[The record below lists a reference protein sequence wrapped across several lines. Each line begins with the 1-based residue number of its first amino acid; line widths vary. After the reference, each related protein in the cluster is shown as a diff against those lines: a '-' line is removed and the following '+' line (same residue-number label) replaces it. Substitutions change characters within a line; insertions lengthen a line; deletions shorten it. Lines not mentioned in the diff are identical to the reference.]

1 MTDENDKAKNA
12 PAATKA
18 KPTTYPGKHDGKV
31 SASKNAGMRT
41 GASRPGP
48 KKK

>member
-1 MTDENDKAKNA
+1 MILDDDKEAKKSTA
-12 PAATKA
+12 EKA
-18 KPTTYPGKHDGKV
+18 KPTTYPGKNDGKI
-31 SASKNAGMRT
+31 SASKNAGMRA